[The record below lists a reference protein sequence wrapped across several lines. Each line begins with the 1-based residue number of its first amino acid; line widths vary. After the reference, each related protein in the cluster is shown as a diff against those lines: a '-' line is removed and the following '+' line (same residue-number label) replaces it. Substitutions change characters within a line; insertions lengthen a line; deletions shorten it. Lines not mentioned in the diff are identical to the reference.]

1 MDKKI
6 NIDIDKLDIN
16 IKNIKYP
23 IIFLFSLITYLDYI
37 DDFTLSIILRL
48 FLKHHTETCVTINIK
63 NIFKKELKKYEISRL
78 ILNNFYVFTKK
89 KCLLVFVLKKWHTVY
104 ENKLFWKKSTI
115 EQIEHLQNIHQHF
128 LSVYDCSLRGI
139 PFHYKLI
146 GQLNDPKFDKHYL
159 LESVK
164 ERLIIILNIVGRKM
178 FESLEI
184 PLITIKDFNEL
195 SNENIIK
202 YLETIFNK
210 INEILGQTIKLF
222 ESFNHICLQI
232 INLINPTI
240 IIINNCNDIIE
251 ENIDDLVF
259 NG

>member
-6 NIDIDKLDIN
+6 NIDINKLDVN

-23 IIFLFSLITYLDYI
+23 TIFLFLLIAHLDCI

-48 FLKHHTETCVTINIK
+48 FIKNHIEICVTINIK

-78 ILNNFYVFTKK
+78 ILNNFYTFVKK

-104 ENKLFWKKSTI
+104 EDISFWDKSTMD
-115 EQIEHLQNIHQHF
+115 QIEHLQNIHQHF

-139 PFHYKLI
+139 PFHYKLF
-146 GQLNDPKFDKHYL
+146 GLLNDPKIDRHYL
-159 LESVK
+159 IETIK

-184 PLITIKDFNEL
+184 PLITVKDFGEL
-195 SNENIIK
+195 SDENIIK
-202 YLETIFNK
+202 YLEIIFNK
-210 INEILGQTIKLF
+210 INEILEQTIKLF
-222 ESFNHICLQI
+222 MSFNYICHQI

-240 IIINNCNDIIE
+240 IVINNCNDIIQ
-251 ENIDDLVF
+251 ENIDDLIF
-259 NG
+259 ND